1 MKAAINSEHL
11 LYWIVPEKETVML
24 KKIFAHRGASAYAPE
39 NTLPAFEK
47 AVDIGADGVE
57 LDIHLSRDGRLVVI
71 HDEMLDRTTNG
82 HGFVKDFTLAE
93 LKKLDASKT
102 MTNSGFCNLRIPTLG
117 EVYELLADTELLVNV
132 EVKNSIFLYP
142 GILEKALEAEAKYGM
157 SGRVL
162 YSSVNHYAMQELK
175 RISPQSKTGLLYS
188 TMLIDPWNAA
198 MAANADA
205 LHPFFPCV
213 ANTPCMIPKCR
224 KNGIAVN
231 TWTVDEPEYIRAMFM
246 LGVDSVITNKPDVA
260 KSVRNE
266 LSNDAE
272 NTVN

>member
-1 MKAAINSEHL
+1 
-11 LYWIVPEKETVML
+11 ML

-93 LKKLDASKT
+93 LKKLDVSKT

-142 GILEKALEAEAKYGM
+142 GILEK
-157 SGRVL
+157 
-162 YSSVNHYAMQELK
+162 
-175 RISPQSKTGLLYS
+175 
-188 TMLIDPWNAA
+188 
-198 MAANADA
+198 
-205 LHPFFPCV
+205 
-213 ANTPCMIPKCR
+213 
-224 KNGIAVN
+224 
-231 TWTVDEPEYIRAMFM
+231 
-246 LGVDSVITNKPDVA
+246 
-260 KSVRNE
+260 
-266 LSNDAE
+266 
-272 NTVN
+272 

>member
-1 MKAAINSEHL
+1 
-11 LYWIVPEKETVML
+11 ML
-24 KKIFAHRGASAYAPE
+24 KKIFAHRGASAYVPE

-102 MTNSGFCNLRIPTLG
+102 MTNSDFCNLRIPTLG

-142 GILEKALEAEAKYGM
+142 GILEKALEAEEKYGM
-157 SGRVL
+157 SGWVL
-162 YSSVNHYAMQELK
+162 YSSFNHYAMQELK

-188 TMLIDPWNAA
+188 TMLIDPWNSA

-205 LHPFFPCV
+205 LHPFFPCI

-231 TWTVDEPEYIRAMFM
+231 TWTVDEPEYIRAMLM

>member
-1 MKAAINSEHL
+1 
-11 LYWIVPEKETVML
+11 ML

-102 MTNSGFCNLRIPTLG
+102 MTSSGFCNLRIPTLG

-132 EVKNSIFLYP
+132 EVKSSIFL
-142 GILEKALEAEAKYGM
+142 
-157 SGRVL
+157 
-162 YSSVNHYAMQELK
+162 
-175 RISPQSKTGLLYS
+175 
-188 TMLIDPWNAA
+188 
-198 MAANADA
+198 
-205 LHPFFPCV
+205 
-213 ANTPCMIPKCR
+213 
-224 KNGIAVN
+224 
-231 TWTVDEPEYIRAMFM
+231 
-246 LGVDSVITNKPDVA
+246 
-260 KSVRNE
+260 
-266 LSNDAE
+266 
-272 NTVN
+272 

>member
-162 YSSVNHYAMQELK
+162 YSSFNHYAMQVLK

>member
-1 MKAAINSEHL
+1 
-11 LYWIVPEKETVML
+11 ML
-24 KKIFAHRGASAYAPE
+24 KKIFAHRGASAYVPE

-162 YSSVNHYAMQELK
+162 YSSFNHYAMQELK
-175 RISPQSKTGLLYS
+175 RISPQS
-188 TMLIDPWNAA
+188 
-198 MAANADA
+198 NADA
-205 LHPFFPCV
+205 LHPFFPCI

-231 TWTVDEPEYIRAMFM
+231 TWTVDEPEYIRAMLM

>member
-1 MKAAINSEHL
+1 
-11 LYWIVPEKETVML
+11 ML
-24 KKIFAHRGASAYAPE
+24 KKIFAHRGASAYVPE

-162 YSSVNHYAMQELK
+162 YSSFNHYAMQELK
-175 RISPQSKTGLLYS
+175 RISPQSK
-188 TMLIDPWNAA
+188 
-198 MAANADA
+198 
-205 LHPFFPCV
+205 
-213 ANTPCMIPKCR
+213 
-224 KNGIAVN
+224 
-231 TWTVDEPEYIRAMFM
+231 
-246 LGVDSVITNKPDVA
+246 PDFCIQ
-260 KSVRNE
+260 RC
-266 LSNDAE
+266 
-272 NTVN
+272 

>member
-1 MKAAINSEHL
+1 
-11 LYWIVPEKETVML
+11 ML
-24 KKIFAHRGASAYAPE
+24 KKIFAHRGASAYVPE

-162 YSSVNHYAMQELK
+162 YSSFNHYAMQELK

-198 MAANADA
+198 TAANADA
-205 LHPFFPCV
+205 LHPFFPCI

-272 NTVN
+272 NTEN

>member
-1 MKAAINSEHL
+1 
-11 LYWIVPEKETVML
+11 ML
-24 KKIFAHRGASAYAPE
+24 KKIFAHRGASAYVPE

-82 HGFVKDFTLAE
+82 HGFVKDFTLTE

-102 MTNSGFCNLRIPTLG
+102 MTNSGFCNLCIPTLG

-157 SGRVL
+157 SERVL
-162 YSSVNHYAMQELK
+162 YSSFNHYAMQELK

-205 LHPFFPCV
+205 LHPFFPCI

-272 NTVN
+272 NTEN

>member
-1 MKAAINSEHL
+1 
-11 LYWIVPEKETVML
+11 ML

-162 YSSVNHYAMQELK
+162 YSSFNHYA
-175 RISPQSKTGLLYS
+175 

-205 LHPFFPCV
+205 LHPFFPCI

-246 LGVDSVITNKPDVA
+246 LGVDSVITNKPNVA

-272 NTVN
+272 NTEN

>member
-1 MKAAINSEHL
+1 
-11 LYWIVPEKETVML
+11 ML
-24 KKIFAHRGASAYAPE
+24 KKIFAHRGASAYVPE
-39 NTLPAFEK
+39 NTLLAFKK

-142 GILEKALEAEAKYGM
+142 GILEKALDTEAKYGM

-162 YSSVNHYAMQELK
+162 YSSFNHYAMQELK

-205 LHPFFPCV
+205 LHPFFPCI

-224 KNGIAVN
+224 ENGIAVN
-231 TWTVDEPEYIRAMFM
+231 TWTVDEPEYIRAMLM

-260 KSVRNE
+260 KSARNE
-266 LSNDAE
+266 LSNDTE
-272 NTVN
+272 NTEN

>member
-117 EVYELLADTELLVNV
+117 EVYELLADTVLLVNV

-162 YSSVNHYAMQELK
+162 YSSFNHYAMQELK

-205 LHPFFPCV
+205 LHPFFPCI

>member
-1 MKAAINSEHL
+1 
-11 LYWIVPEKETVML
+11 ML

-102 MTNSGFCNLRIPTLG
+102 MTNSGFRNLRIPTLG

-162 YSSVNHYAMQELK
+162 YSSFNHYAMQELK

-188 TMLIDPWNAA
+188 RMPSAAIIMGTA

-205 LHPFFPCV
+205 LHPFFPCI

-231 TWTVDEPEYIRAMFM
+231 TWTVDEPEYIRAMLM